1 MHPIL
6 LKLYISKLNNH
17 VFLFFLS
24 IYDKKQIM
32 ENTNELK
39 KYVRNIFNGILKEAL
54 NKAQIDAQ
62 IKVND
67 NSTISNDK
75 PKIVIESEKKGK

>member
-1 MHPIL
+1 
-6 LKLYISKLNNH
+6 
-17 VFLFFLS
+17 
-24 IYDKKQIM
+24 M